1 MLSSESLG
9 HIFLIIAASF
19 IGTRAAEAGTGPR
32 EVQRVA
38 GRHGSGRA
46 VPLRLQSD
54 LGLWLG
60 WGLALAADSDLIQTR
75 SLWLLAP
82 SGRLYI
88 QPVWP
93 PRPAPYQPQCVT
105 PRGPPASAS
114 RDLCRP
120 LPSPAGSCS
129 LGEVRKL
136 KSRVGQGLGVRG
148 PCAFPLHKGR
158 RHKDIG
164 VSVVTPILCDFG
176 QGPYPKHTHTC
187 THTCTLFEPQFSQR
201 VTTVIP

>member
-105 PRGPPASAS
+105 PRGPP
-114 RDLCRP
+114 RLCLPRP
-120 LPSPAGSCS
+120 LQAATISCRLLLPRRSKETQVQGRAGARSARTLRFSIAQGSTPQGHRS
-129 LGEVRKL
+129 LRRD
-136 KSRVGQGLGVRG
+136 SN
-148 PCAFPLHKGR
+148 PL
-158 RHKDIG
+158 
-164 VSVVTPILCDFG
+164 
-176 QGPYPKHTHTC
+176 
-187 THTCTLFEPQFSQR
+187 
-201 VTTVIP
+201 